1 MIDFELPEPTIL
13 LNRWQRM
20 HWRDR
25 RRHTEGVS
33 WMVRTVVTPPATPLA
48 RCRIHVERYSER
60 LPDWD
65 GLYGGLKPLL
75 DCLVRPT
82 RRNPHG
88 LGLIEDDNPQCIV
101 SLTAEP
107 AQAPRNRGWTRV
119 QIRPAEGEGEGAE

>member
-25 RRHTEGVS
+25 RRHTEAVA
-33 WMVRTVVTPPATPLA
+33 WMVRAAVTPPAQPVA
-48 RCRIHVERYSER
+48 RCQVHIQRYSER

-82 RRNPHG
+82 KRNPHG
-88 LGLIEDDNPQCIV
+88 LGIIEDDDPQCIV
-101 SLTAEP
+101 RLTAEP
-107 AQAPRNRGWTRV
+107 TFAPRKKGWTRV
-119 QIRPAEGEGEGAE
+119 QIVPVEGEGEA